1 MFWQRNYCWRFASV
15 HQQKNYTYVRR
26 KKKKKEGEK
35 QLVNKK
41 AVLLGQWLEEIEL
54 LWLNDKHQ
62 KK

>member
-1 MFWQRNYCWRFASV
+1 MLEG
-15 HQQKNYTYVRR
+15 